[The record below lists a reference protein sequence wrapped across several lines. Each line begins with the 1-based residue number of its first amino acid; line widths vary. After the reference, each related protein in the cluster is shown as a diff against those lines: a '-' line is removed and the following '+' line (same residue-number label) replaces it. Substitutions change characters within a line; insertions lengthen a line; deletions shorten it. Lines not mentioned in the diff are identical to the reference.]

1 MLLTEREIAD
11 IAEDFSL
18 PYGKEAFAR
27 AIEAKVIEKIKVQGP
42 IAHVRNKYGDPETF
56 AEREL
61 LFDDNVIAKLPIGT
75 KLYRLPEGD

>member
-1 MLLTEREIAD
+1 MLLTEQEIDDLYYTELDRREL
-11 IAEDFSL
+11 S
-18 PYGKEAFAR
+18 FAR
-27 AIEAKVIEKIKVQGP
+27 AIEAKVIAKIKAQGP

-75 KLYRLPEGD
+75 KLYRLPEGE